1 MIDTITLRLDEKKF
15 KINNKSKFSIIRKGN
30 GYYDRIHEATKS
42 KDYFPSLRI
51 RSRGY
56 SKEYLYIE
64 FSAPKLLF
72 GNNLEELSQN
82 DIQKLFEVLQKT
94 LDKMD
99 VYIPLNELNKAKVV
113 KVHFG
118 KNVILPSNI
127 FPSMIIDKL
136 RGTNWSNR
144 FSGLIRDYNNN
155 GSSLRIGNKSREIII
170 YDKVAE
176 LTKEKANKQLVTLL
190 RNNGFQILRLEIR
203 LKMESVILRELALEK
218 DNNTLVKLTSHYFLT
233 DLCKSYWDILAK
245 ELISFSYEDISLETI
260 YAEILMSNPKMR
272 IRTVNNIFAM
282 YVLTKEIGLKR
293 VREIIEYRYSR
304 ETWYS
309 LNQLMKKLPI
319 DKKTENWITEI
330 ERQLIN
336 YKPIRLNN
344 FTKQHKIPYTVS

>member
-1 MIDTITLRLDEKKF
+1 MSMNYQTTKKILNRRF
-15 KINNKSKFSIIRKGN
+15 KDRNGKS
-30 GYYDRIHEATKS
+30 YQATRS

-51 RSRGY
+51 RRRGY
-56 SKEYLYIE
+56 NKEYLYIE

-72 GNNLEELSQN
+72 GNNLEELSQE
-82 DIQKLFEVLQKT
+82 DIPRLFEILQIT
-94 LDKMD
+94 LEKMG
-99 VYIPLNELNKAKVV
+99 VSISITELSKARVV

-118 KNVILPSNI
+118 KNIILPSNI
-127 FPSMIIDKL
+127 FPSILIDKL
-136 RGTNWSNR
+136 RGTNWNNR

-176 LTKEKANKQLVTLL
+176 LTQEKANKQLVTLV
-190 RNNGFQILRLEIR
+190 RNNGVQILRLEIR

-218 DNNTLVKLTSHYFLT
+218 DNNNLVELTSHYFLT
-233 DLCKSYWDILAK
+233 NLCKSYWDILAK
-245 ELISFSYEDISLETI
+245 DLVSFSYEDISLETI
-260 YAEILMSNPKMR
+260 YAEIIMSNPKMR

-319 DKKTENWITEI
+319 GKNTKNWITEI
-330 ERQLIN
+330 ERQLTN
-336 YKPIRLNN
+336 YKPIRLIN
-344 FTKQHKIPYTVS
+344 FTKQYKIPYTVS